1 MVAAHQEH
9 FYGHIDK
16 EIKRYLTTL
25 LINPTEFHS
34 STRELF
40 GRIMSTLAWD
50 DATQGEKFGITANE
64 TLRQMSLPGPIVN
77 AATPLWHIAD
87 FLGYNPWRNF
97 ERAREDKMTSW
108 WSQLLLQSKKRF
120 LEQSLPKTSWA
131 YRYFEQ
137 VVQAGNSTLEQSSDE
152 EHFAACMLGF
162 QNMVGVVTVAG
173 PMQYFLMCMALH
185 PLWQMKIQ
193 EQIDIVC
200 GDRMPTIDD
209 YQQLPVLRACIK
221 ETLRWRSTVP
231 LGKSTLTHTPNVK
244 LISA

>member
-9 FYGHIDK
+9 FYGHVDK
-16 EIKRYLTTL
+16 EIKRYLAGL
-25 LINPTEFHS
+25 LIAPAGFHA

-50 DATQGEKFGITANE
+50 DATQGERFGITANE

-77 AATPLWHIAD
+77 AVTPLWHIAD
-87 FLGYNPWRNF
+87 CIGYNPWRNF
-97 ERAREDKMTSW
+97 ERAREDRMTGW
-108 WSQLLLQSKKRF
+108 WRQLLRQSKDRF
-120 LEQSLPKTSWA
+120 LNQSLPKTSWS

-137 VVQAGNSTLEQSSDE
+137 VFQAGNPTLEQSPEE

-185 PLWQMKIQ
+185 PQWQRKIQ
-193 EQIDIVC
+193 EQVDDIC
-200 GDRMPTIDD
+200 GDRMPNIDD
-209 YQQLPVLRACIK
+209 FEQLPILRACIK

-231 LGKSTLTHTPNVK
+231 LGKSNIFTVRFIMLM
-244 LISA
+244 SY